1 MRTLPKLRVDRL
13 CRWLMLLAVAV
24 SLQACKEELYT
35 DLGERE
41 ANLMVATLLSN
52 GIDANRT
59 VQKNG
64 KLAVTVEEDQF
75 GAAVRVL
82 TDAGLP
88 QTEFATIGSVFKKE
102 GLVASPVQER
112 AQMIYA
118 LSEELSRT
126 ISQIDGV
133 LTARVHVVLPDN
145 DPLQRF
151 SAPASASVF
160 IRHEPDLAIDGLIPQ
175 IKTLVAN
182 GIAGLTYE
190 KVSVVPVAV
199 PKTLHKATQDLAL
212 KSVMG
217 MWVHDGSVYR
227 VYWLMAA
234 LALVAAV
241 LGGLLSRYVL
251 PARVAPPSNFGKII
265 PGE

>member
-1 MRTLPKLRVDRL
+1 MATLGLVL
-13 CRWLMLLAVAV
+13 SVAA
-24 SLQACKEELYT
+24 LHGCKGELYSNL
-35 DLGERE
+35 DERE
-41 ANLMVATLLSN
+41 ANLMVATLLAN

-64 KLAVTVEEDQF
+64 KLTVAVEEDQF
-75 GAAVRVL
+75 GAAVHIL

-88 QTEFATIGSVFKKE
+88 QTEFASIGSVFKKE

-126 ISQIDGV
+126 ISEIDGV
-133 LTARVHVVLPDN
+133 LTARVHVVLPEN

-151 SAPASASVF
+151 AAPASASVF
-160 IRHEPDLAIDGLIPQ
+160 IRHEPDLAIDALIPQ

-190 KVSVVPVAV
+190 KVSVVPIAV
-199 PKTLHKATQDLAL
+199 PKTVVKGGQNLELTSL
-212 KSVMG
+212 MG
-217 MWVHDGSVYR
+217 VWVHVRSINR
-227 VYWLMAA
+227 AYWLIAIIGALAA
-234 LALVAAV
+234 LLGAALVFSVQTLRA
-241 LGGLLSRYVL
+241 SRL
-251 PARVAPPSNFGKII
+251 FGIQRFV

>member
-1 MRTLPKLRVDRL
+1 MKFITGAAL
-13 CRWLMLLAVAV
+13 LLAAL
-24 SLQACKEELYT
+24 SLQACKGELYSNL
-35 DLGERE
+35 DERE
-41 ANLMVATLLSN
+41 ANLMVATLLAS
-52 GIDANRT
+52 GIDADRT

-64 KLAVTVEEDQF
+64 KLTVSVEEDQF
-75 GAAVRVL
+75 GAAVSIL

-126 ISQIDGV
+126 ISEIDGV

-151 SAPASASVF
+151 AAPASASVF
-160 IRHEPDLAIDGLIPQ
+160 IRHEADLTIDTLIPQ

-190 KVSVVPVAV
+190 KVSVVPIAV
-199 PKTLHKATQDLAL
+199 PKTVHSGLQNLELA
-212 KSVMG
+212 SVMG
-217 MWVHDGSVYR
+217 AWVHVRSVHQ
-227 VYWLMAA
+227 VYWL
-234 LALVAAV
+234 
-241 LGGLLSRYVL
+241 LGGFSLIASLLGAGLMVL
-251 PARVAPPSNFGKII
+251 LRSFGAGSL
-265 PGE
+265 PGLRRLNSSD